1 MRAILLRKILKYC
14 VINTDSTDRIA
25 RGHKNFLKIKL
36 ISRGGRTYIYI
47 YIYIYMCMYVY
58 TSTIDEKLMQK
69 FQITTRFRYRNAQLI
84 VKHTRIN

>member
-1 MRAILLRKILKYC
+1 MFAQICYC
-14 VINTDSTDRIA
+14 V
-25 RGHKNFLKIKL
+25 
-36 ISRGGRTYIYI
+36 YICI
-47 YIYIYMCMYVY
+47 Y